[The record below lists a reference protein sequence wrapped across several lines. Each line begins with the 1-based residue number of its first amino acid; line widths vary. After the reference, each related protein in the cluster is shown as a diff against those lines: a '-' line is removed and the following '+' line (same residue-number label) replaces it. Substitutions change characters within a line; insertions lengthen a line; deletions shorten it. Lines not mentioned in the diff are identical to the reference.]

1 MAKKQNND
9 LKTGLAVYGCGII
22 MIIIMVIGVLLKT
35 AFVVVL
41 KTIPL
46 IVPIVFLFCCIYN
59 IFMYNRE
66 DKKHIKSGF
75 QLTEYEK
82 SRLSEVKYN
91 LSWAYDKK
99 EECKGIIQ
107 NEGLRFRKDGR
118 LSQKNYRA
126 QDVQGALDNAD
137 KIISDNYPVYEM
149 LCGLPN
155 ERYKSARKHF
165 SKYTGFAFAFVLW
178 LGMLFSYDNPNS
190 AGIIAE
196 IRDYVVDIKKTAKD
210 GTHKAGE
217 IMHRGLG
224 KKDNTK
230 NVKDSSSVVKQT
242 IEKEDNI
249 AEKQE
254 DVSVEMKDESF
265 ADHFVKI
272 FWVLVISY
280 IVVRLLA
287 MVYFMIKIKKPMVIK

>member
-9 LKTGLAVYGCGII
+9 LKTGLAVYGCVFICG
-22 MIIIMVIGVLLKT
+22 IIMVIGVLLKT

-41 KTIPL
+41 KALPL
-46 IVPIVFLFCCIYN
+46 IVPIVFLFCCMYN
-59 IFMYNRE
+59 IFKYNRE

-190 AGIIAE
+190 AGIVAE
-196 IRDYVVDIKKTAKD
+196 VKNYVANIKKTAKD
-210 GTHKAGE
+210 GKDVAFSIFKNNEKA
-217 IMHRGLG
+217 
-224 KKDNTK
+224 KDD
-230 NVKDSSSVVKQT
+230 KDSANVGMQSEQ
-242 IEKEDNI
+242 IDNNI
-249 AEKQE
+249 AEEQDKE
-254 DVSVEMKDESF
+254 TDENITDISF

-287 MVYFMIKIKKPMVIK
+287 MAYFMIKIKKPMVIK